1 MKHVKEHELAGE
13 RFEKPYARVI
23 KHIAAPWTLGTTKMW
38 LGMSKVDPG
47 SCSNPHT
54 HSDAEEIFYV
64 VSGYGQIRVG
74 GEVADVGPGSCVF
87 VPIGQEHQLINNH
100 DETLKVVAVV
110 SPPFELNQ
118 FDAAHLKKK

>member
-1 MKHVKEHELAGE
+1 MKHIKEHEIKGE

-38 LGMSKVDPG
+38 LGMSKIDPN

-54 HSDAEEIFYV
+54 HSDQEEIFYV
-64 VSGYGQIRVG
+64 VSGYGQIRVED
-74 GEVADVGPGSCVF
+74 EVADVGPGSCVLA
-87 VPIGQEHQLINNH
+87 PIGQEHQLINNH
-100 DETLKVVAVV
+100 DETLKVVAVI